1 MAKVLKCGELFPGC
15 AVEARGETEDEILK
29 QAAEH
34 ARRDHG
40 IAQIDPGTLA
50 KVKAAI
56 RPA

>member
-1 MAKVLKCGELFPGC
+1 MGKVLKCGELFPGC
-15 AVEARGETEDEILK
+15 AVEARGETEEEVLK
-29 QAAEH
+29 HAAAH

-40 IAQIDPGTLA
+40 VAEIDAVTLA